1 MVRGGMRLR
10 TPSLAGMAIGALP
23 TGVKRG
29 HPAAKQQFGSRDWRQ
44 GLEERIMTTKQVAV
58 ITGGAS
64 GIGEAT
70 ARRFA
75 ADGYAVVILDQ
86 NQEAGA
92 TVATSL
98 GSSATF
104 YACDVTDARQ
114 LDRLAA
120 TVEAE
125 LGPADVLVTSAGLI
139 PNSEGIMD
147 MDMAAHDRMWQV
159 NYNGT
164 VHACRSFARQ
174 MIPRQR
180 GAILTLGSINS
191 RMPLPIPAYNMGK
204 AAIERLTQL
213 LAVELGRHGIR
224 VNSVAPTY
232 VMTPPLRAKVASGQR
247 DLNKIMAVHALK
259 QLPEPKDIANAIA
272 FLCSDAAAT
281 ITGILLPVDAG
292 WLAGVSYR
300 TYAGGVPW
308 QE

>member
-1 MVRGGMRLR
+1 M
-10 TPSLAGMAIGALP
+10 
-23 TGVKRG
+23 
-29 HPAAKQQFGSRDWRQ
+29 
-44 GLEERIMTTKQVAV
+44 MTKPVAV

-75 ADGYAVVILDQ
+75 ADGYAVAILDQ
-86 NQEAGA
+86 NEPAGTA
-92 TVATSL
+92 LAKSL
-98 GSSATF
+98 GGGAAF
-104 YACDVTDARQ
+104 YACDVTDANR
-114 LDRLAA
+114 LDALAGS
-120 TVEAE
+120 VEAD
-125 LGPADVLVTSAGLI
+125 LGPIDILVTSAGLI
-139 PNSEGIMD
+139 PNAEGVMD

-164 VHACRSFARQ
+164 VHACRSFARR

-180 GAILTLGSINS
+180 GAIVTLGSINS

-232 VMTPPLRAKVASGQR
+232 VMTPPLRAKVDSGQR

-259 QLPEPKDIANAIA
+259 QLPQPHDIANAIA
-272 FLCSDAAAT
+272 FLCSKEAAT
-281 ITGILLPVDAG
+281 ITGILLPVDSG